1 MFYIILLKK
10 TEYYL
15 WHLSLYPSVTFSQ
28 MEDLMTLV
36 KNTYFIENFNE
47 KLCLNITVYLTL
59 IIFTMIFL
67 KHL

>member
-47 KLCLNITVYLTL
+47 KL
-59 IIFTMIFL
+59 
-67 KHL
+67 